1 MTFRNDFIETL
12 KDLKKLPEVS
22 LKQVS
27 KLYAEK
33 QELKNENFLLF
44 EELISSNAYDLVKD
58 TPEFRALL
66 IENDALREEIEAY
79 ESMRDENEFYENSEE
94 IKQIN

>member
-33 QELKNENFLLF
+33 QELKNENFLFF

>member
-33 QELKNENFLLF
+33 KELKDENDIFF
-44 EELISSNAYDLVKD
+44 EELISSNTYDLVKD
-58 TPEFRALL
+58 TQEFRDLL
-66 IENDALREEIEAY
+66 I
-79 ESMRDENEFYENSEE
+79 
-94 IKQIN
+94 

>member
-33 QELKNENFLLF
+33 KELKDENDLFF

-58 TPEFRALL
+58 TQEFRDLL
-66 IENDALREEIEAY
+66 I
-79 ESMRDENEFYENSEE
+79 
-94 IKQIN
+94 